1 MKARVV
7 LALILLAAGTAA
19 LVYRDFS
26 YPARTRH
33 ASLGPLQVSV
43 KRQERVEIPI
53 WVGVG
58 AIAVGAVLLLLKRR

>member
-1 MKARVV
+1 MNLRVA
-7 LALILLAAGTAA
+7 LALILLAGGTAA
-19 LVYRDFS
+19 LVYRGFS

-33 ASLGPLQVSV
+33 ANLGPVEVSV

-58 AIAVGAVLLLLKRR
+58 AIAVGAVLLLLNRR